1 MVSVAPRLV
10 LLPTLPTTLSTT
22 FGRFSLFGSLRLR
35 PYSRGW
41 LSRARSRRGLSR
53 AYSRRGLSRAYSRRR
68 PLVAI
73 AFALFVL
80 FILFSLFVRFTLLG
94 PRFRRQGRLRWPCRG
109 ACRRICDTPRV
120 SW

>member
-22 FGRFSLFGSLRLR
+22 FGRFSLFGSLLLR

-41 LSRARSRRGLSR
+41 LSRARSRRGISR
-53 AYSRRGLSRAYSRRR
+53 ARSRRGLSRARSRRR
-68 PLVAI
+68 PLVAT

-80 FILFSLFVRFTLLG
+80 FILFSLFVVFVRFTLLG
-94 PRFRRQGRLRWPCRG
+94 PR
-109 ACRRICDTPRV
+109 
-120 SW
+120 

>member
-1 MVSVAPRLV
+1 LVSVAPRLV

-22 FGRFSLFGSLRLR
+22 FGRFSLFGSLLLR

-41 LSRARSRRGLSR
+41 LSR

-80 FILFSLFVRFTLLG
+80 FILFSLFVVFVRFTLLG